1 MSPSKRWDS
10 RDVLSNFSLKD
21 STIAQICDLFI
32 VPSLETILRHI
43 VTSLSIPYE
52 TFCIWLYYGVLWF
65 CMLGRAPSTFWPILA
80 PMNLKKVWKT
90 IGKQRKNM
98 KQSQPCDDHP
108 RELQLRIPHFLGKA
122 SSQTAWRAGWNENRS
137 AVVQNY
143 GHVTGIVEATWLYI
157 YIYID
162 IFFSHLLSFSLPT
175 FVWAC
180 ITELARETLGNKFFM
195 TLGTSKH
202 RTILTLFFH
211 ICTRHRSTCYLFA
224 AKEGL
229 PRARIVPP
237 AKRGD
242 AIDRNWHYGVH
253 PFTGQAII
261 EKMDQ
266 NGDKCWYFSF
276 FLKYVEF
283 ESWTYRCS
291 EFHPMPRTWMSN
303 WPTSVWMIQML
314 GAGKRCLWVA
324 LLEVHVKC
332 RLWVFTMHALP
343 FWDKNRSVLI

>member
-1 MSPSKRWDS
+1 MKHFAFDC
-10 RDVLSNFSLKD
+10 
-21 STIAQICDLFI
+21 TI
-32 VPSLETILRHI
+32 V
-43 VTSLSIPYE
+43 
-52 TFCIWLYYGVLWF
+52 FCNF
-65 CMLGRAPSTFWPILA
+65 CMLGRATSTFWPILA
-80 PMNLKKVWKT
+80 PINLKKIWKT
-90 IGKQRKNM
+90 VEKQSKNM
-98 KQSQPCDDHP
+98 KQSQPCDDHL
-108 RELQLRIPHFLGKA
+108 RELQLRIPHFLDKA

-137 AVVQNY
+137 AVVQKLWPRYWHCWGYVIVYYNY
-143 GHVTGIVEATWLYI
+143 
-157 YIYID
+157 

-180 ITELARETLGNKFFM
+180 ITELARENLENKFFM

-211 ICTRHRSTCYLFA
+211 ICTRHRSTCYLLA

-242 AIDRNWHYGVH
+242 AIDRNWHHGVH

-276 FLKYVEF
+276 FGNLSNLSVGLIGAANFIPCPGHGCQTDQPPFGWSRCSVQGRDVCGYRCLKY
-283 ESWTYRCS
+283 
-291 EFHPMPRTWMSN
+291 M
-303 WPTSVWMIQML
+303 
-314 GAGKRCLWVA
+314 
-324 LLEVHVKC
+324 
-332 RLWVFTMHALP
+332 
-343 FWDKNRSVLI
+343 

>member
-1 MSPSKRWDS
+1 
-10 RDVLSNFSLKD
+10 
-21 STIAQICDLFI
+21 
-32 VPSLETILRHI
+32 
-43 VTSLSIPYE
+43 
-52 TFCIWLYYGVLWF
+52 
-65 CMLGRAPSTFWPILA
+65 MLGRASSTFWPILA
-80 PMNLKKVWKT
+80 PINLKKVWKT
-90 IGKQRKNM
+90 VEKQRKKM

-137 AVVQNY
+137 AVVQKLWPRY
-143 GHVTGIVEATWLYI
+143 WHCWGHMIVYYDYI
-157 YIYID
+157 
-162 IFFSHLLSFSLPT
+162 FSHLLSFSLPT
-175 FVWAC
+175 FLWAC
-180 ITELARETLGNKFFM
+180 ITELARETLENKFFM

-237 AKRGD
+237 DKRGD

-261 EKMDQ
+261 EEMDQ
-266 NGDKCWYFSF
+266 TVTSVGTSVF
-276 FLKYVEF
+276 FEICRIWVLDL
-283 ESWTYRCS
+283 

-303 WPTSVWMIQML
+303 WPTSVWMIQTL
-314 GAGKRCLWVA
+314 GAGKRCLWVS